1 MNKLPTDRYVL
12 SCIFDM
18 YEDSYPGPKKAGGG
32 GENDPYLSIDIPALA
47 KKLEC
52 TPELLFGRLYYHL
65 DQKYRYKQDD
75 GSIVPLFY
83 LKVGD
88 KRHAVHF
95 PYLASILAA
104 QNQEFRRYIVSLCVS
119 FFALAVSVTSLAVSL
134 TKHAQ

>member
-1 MNKLPTDRYVL
+1 MNKLPTDRYL
-12 SCIFDM
+12 LASIFDM
-18 YEDSYPGPKKAGGG
+18 YQSTYPGPKKAEGG
-32 GENDPYLSIDIPALA
+32 GENGPYLSIDIPALA

-65 DQKYRYKQDD
+65 DQKYRYKQDN

-95 PYLASILAA
+95 PYLASILAG
-104 QNQEFRRYIVSLCVS
+104 QNQEFRKYIVSLCVS

-134 TKHAQ
+134 MKHAQ